1 MTPVDKF
8 ESHHG
13 SIPEDCERMREDDVL
28 GSLVEKLVSSN
39 QPVVIVDGN
48 HQTVGVVSQ
57 QDVLAS
63 IVENHDD

>member
-1 MTPVDKF
+1 
-8 ESHHG
+8 
-13 SIPEDCERMREDDVL
+13 MREDDVL